1 MTKEFLVLT
10 APPGAG
16 VLTTDL
22 VNRIADTIADT
33 IADAAP
39 PNVLGDG
46 EAVEF
51 ALPETSNALEAAL
64 SACLQGAPVDVNFV
78 AAGLRRK
85 QLLVA
90 DMEST
95 IIKQEC
101 LDELAVE
108 FGVQEKMV
116 DITERAM
123 RGELGFE
130 PALRE
135 RVAMLTGLPVSAL
148 HTLYDTRIT
157 LMPGAGTLLATLNA
171 NATTCGLVSGGF
183 RFFAEKIVDRLS
195 FDRFQSND
203 LGIADDKLDGSVA
216 DPVLGRTAKAD
227 IMRNWAKELGIAS
240 AQVLAVG
247 DGSNDLA
254 MLKAAGMGVA
264 FRAKPAVAAAARFTV
279 EHGDLT
285 ALLYLQGYS
294 KSEFVEG

>member
-16 VLTTDL
+16 VLTADL
-22 VNRIADTIADT
+22 VSRIDDILE
-33 IADAAP
+33 DAASS
-39 PNVLGDG
+39 NVLGDA

-51 ALPETSNALEAAL
+51 GLSETNETSKQDIENVVRK
-64 SACLQGAPVDVNFV
+64 CLAGAPVDINFV
-78 AAGLRRK
+78 AAAERRK

-95 IIKQEC
+95 IIEQEC

-108 FGVQEKMV
+108 FGAQEKMM
-116 DITERAM
+116 DITARAM
-123 RGELGFE
+123 RGEMDFE

-148 HTLYDTRIT
+148 QTLYDNHIS
-157 LMPGAGTLLATLNA
+157 LMPGAATLLATLNA
-171 NATTCGLVSGGF
+171 NATPCGLVSGGF
-183 RFFAEKIVDRLS
+183 RFFAEKIANRLG

-203 LGIADDKLDGSVA
+203 LGITDNKLDGSIP
-216 DPVLGRTAKAD
+216 DPILGCAAKAN
-227 IMRNWAKELGIAS
+227 IMLDWCNQLGIS
-240 AQVLAVG
+240 PTQVLAVG

-254 MLKAAGMGVA
+254 MLEAAGMGVA
-264 FRAKPAVAAAARFTV
+264 FHAKPAVAAAAKFTV

-285 ALLYLQGYS
+285 ALLYLQGYA

>member
-22 VNRIADTIADT
+22 VNRIADTIAD
-33 IADAAP
+33 AAP
-39 PNVLGDG
+39 PNVLGDR

-51 ALPETSNALEAAL
+51 ALPETGNALEAPL
-64 SACLQGAPVDVNFV
+64 SACLQGAPVDINFV
-78 AAGLRRK
+78 AAGARRK

-95 IIKQEC
+95 IIEQEC

-108 FGVQEKMV
+108 FGVQEKIV

-148 HTLYDTRIT
+148 HALYDTRIT

-183 RFFAEKIVDRLS
+183 RFFAEKIADRLS

-203 LGIADDKLDGSVA
+203 LGIADDQLDGSVA
-216 DPVLGRTAKAD
+216 DPVLGRTAKAH
-227 IMRNWAKELGIAS
+227 IMRDWAKELGIAPT
-240 AQVLAVG
+240 QVLAVG
-247 DGSNDLA
+247 DGSNDLT

-264 FRAKPAVAAAARFTV
+264 FRAKPTVTAAARFTV

>member
-22 VNRIADTIADT
+22 VNRIADA

-46 EAVEF
+46 EAIEF
-51 ALPETSNALEAAL
+51 ALPETGNAFEAAL

-78 AAGLRRK
+78 AAGERRK

-95 IIKQEC
+95 IIEQEC
-101 LDELAVE
+101 LNELAVE
-108 FGVQEKMV
+108 FGVQEKIV

-148 HTLYDTRIT
+148 RALYDTRIT
-157 LMPGAGTLLATLNA
+157 LMSGAGTLLATLNS
-171 NATTCGLVSGGF
+171 NATT
-183 RFFAEKIVDRLS
+183 
-195 FDRFQSND
+195 
-203 LGIADDKLDGSVA
+203 
-216 DPVLGRTAKAD
+216 
-227 IMRNWAKELGIAS
+227 
-240 AQVLAVG
+240 
-247 DGSNDLA
+247 
-254 MLKAAGMGVA
+254 
-264 FRAKPAVAAAARFTV
+264 
-279 EHGDLT
+279 
-285 ALLYLQGYS
+285 
-294 KSEFVEG
+294 

>member
-22 VNRIADTIADT
+22 VNRIADTVADT

-51 ALPETSNALEAAL
+51 ALPETSNAMEAAL
-64 SACLQGAPVDVNFV
+64 SACLQGAPVDANFV
-78 AAGLRRK
+78 AAGARRK

-95 IIKQEC
+95 IIEQEC

-148 HTLYDTRIT
+148 HALYDTRIT

-183 RFFAEKIVDRLS
+183 RFFAEKIADRLS
-195 FDRFQSND
+195 FDHFQSND

-227 IMRNWAKELGIAS
+227 IMRDWAKELDIAP

-254 MLKAAGMGVA
+254 MLEAAGMGVA